1 MPDPRYPFTRVP
13 GVRPHAEPA
22 VAQASVPRTR
32 AVPARSVLVVK
43 YHRASGLRQRRQRR
57 DWSVRHRHCIRLAGP
72 ERRRSSRVGGISLA
86 RFGSVVGARERD
98 GDRAR
103 LCRLERPSCWLIMDQ
118 AHLSFDQVF
127 VGPPACREGQGRT
140 CPVRPRDACIDLDVP
155 GTHRPRLDGDI
166 EDLAQ
171 PRTIGSGDRNLAERW
186 GCGGRSGTHRHRLLP
201 GWGAERSRV
210 QISPPRLGES
220 PLRKRAFAP
229 RVISA
234 PRRVAGLRMTGLLL
248 AAAFVL
254 IIGGAI
260 LFTNAIEWS
269 GKRLDLGE
277 GAVGSLLAAVGTALP
292 ESLIPVV
299 AVLAGGESEQ
309 VAIGAIV
316 GAPFMLGTVA
326 MLLVG
331 ASALAFRRRRAS
343 GSEVTADDRSLRRDL
358 RFFLPCFATGI
369 GLGLID
375 STSIHTAGAV
385 GLLIAYGAYARRT
398 VRHSGESED
407 ADELKPLTF
416 DPSKE
421 DPPRNIAIVAQLVV
435 GLLMI
440 VAGAELFVEEVVT
453 VAEALGI
460 SALVLSLVLA
470 PLATELQ

>member
-1 MPDPRYPFTRVP
+1 
-13 GVRPHAEPA
+13 
-22 VAQASVPRTR
+22 
-32 AVPARSVLVVK
+32 
-43 YHRASGLRQRRQRR
+43 
-57 DWSVRHRHCIRLAGP
+57 
-72 ERRRSSRVGGISLA
+72 
-86 RFGSVVGARERD
+86 
-98 GDRAR
+98 
-103 LCRLERPSCWLIMDQ
+103 
-118 AHLSFDQVF
+118 
-127 VGPPACREGQGRT
+127 
-140 CPVRPRDACIDLDVP
+140 
-155 GTHRPRLDGDI
+155 
-166 EDLAQ
+166 
-171 PRTIGSGDRNLAERW
+171 
-186 GCGGRSGTHRHRLLP
+186 
-201 GWGAERSRV
+201 
-210 QISPPRLGES
+210 
-220 PLRKRAFAP
+220 
-229 RVISA
+229 
-234 PRRVAGLRMTGLLL
+234 MTGLLL

-331 ASALAFRRRRAS
+331 ASALVFRRRRAS

-358 RFFLPCFATGI
+358 WFFLPCFATGI

-375 STSIHTAGAV
+375 STSIHSAGAV

-407 ADELKPLTF
+407 ADELRALTF

-440 VAGAELFVEEVVT
+440 VGGAELFVTEVVT

-470 PLATELQ
+470 PLATELPEKLNSVLWMRRDKDTLAVGNITGAMAFQSSVPIALGLAVTDWELDQFAVAAGVAGLVGGALALWRLPKDRLGIPVVTAWSALFAGFVAFAAVGS